1 MQGIDP
7 AATAWLLA
15 STALV
20 LLMTPGLA
28 IFYGGMVRTT
38 GVLNMIMMSFISI
51 PLVTVAWLVLG
62 YSLSFSDGGNLV
74 GNLEH
79 FGMLGISPRT
89 NHGTVPEL
97 LFATFELTFAII
109 TAALISG
116 AIADRAKFSA
126 WMVFVPIWTIVVYS
140 VIAHWVWAPQGWLN
154 KFGSL
159 DYAGGL
165 VVEIASGSSAL
176 ALAIVLGPRIG
187 FKQDAMRPH
196 NLPFVLLGVGL
207 LWFGWFGFNA
217 GSALAVDGTAAAI
230 FLNTLVAG
238 CLGMLGWLTV
248 EQIRD
253 GKPTTFG
260 AASGVVAG
268 LVAITPS
275 CGYVNTLGAL
285 IVGLAA
291 GVVCS
296 FAVGLKFRWN
306 YDDSLDV
313 VGVHFVGGVVG
324 VPLTLLLIWL
334 DPPSGFRSAWWWLTF
349 GPFVV
354 YQIGQMF
361 DDYILTPRIQGKA
374 TDLDTPS
381 ILFASITGG
390 VLAGLLAL
398 TLVVWAFRP
407 ADLDPETRRWAIER
421 CTPHPIAA
429 MQAPVRLER
438 FWDQPW
444 KASVI
449 WCIILP
455 AVATESSTSFSV
467 PISRSISAFEMK
479 PYYVGGGS
487 AHALRTAFGV
497 EPVIAAHER
506 NHKTKYRGFDKAGH
520 HIFGF
525 QIFKGTFEIRA
536 RRKTKIVNRD
546 HVAAEHADNI
556 AGEHEKWQHE

>member
-62 YSLSFSDGGNLV
+62 YTLAFSDGDGFL

-79 FGMLGISPRT
+79 IGMLGISPST
-89 NHGTVPEL
+89 THCTVPEL
-97 LFATFELTFAII
+97 LFATFQLTFAII

-126 WMVFVPIWTIVVYS
+126 WMVFVPIWAIVVYS
-140 VIAHWVWAPQGWLN
+140 VIAHWVWGPDGWLA
-154 KFGSL
+154 KMGAL

-165 VVEIASGSSAL
+165 VVEIASGASAL

-217 GSALAVDGTAAAI
+217 GSALAANGTAAAI

-248 EQIRD
+248 EQVRD

-275 CGYVNTLGAL
+275 CGTVNTLGAL
-285 IVGLAA
+285 VVGLLA
-291 GVVCS
+291 GVICS
-296 FAVGLKFRWN
+296 FAVGLKFKLN

-324 VPLTLLLIWL
+324 VVLI
-334 DPPSGFRSAWWWLTF
+334 
-349 GPFVV
+349 
-354 YQIGQMF
+354 
-361 DDYILTPRIQGKA
+361 
-374 TDLDTPS
+374 
-381 ILFASITGG
+381 
-390 VLAGLLAL
+390 GLLATDVMTGGARGL
-398 TLVVWAFRP
+398 FYGGGFAQLGKQLLAMAVVAVYAFTATFVLGKIIDKVMGFRLS
-407 ADLDPETRRWAIER
+407 AEDETAGVDFTQHAETAYAEGVHGHLGTRR
-421 CTPHPIAA
+421 P
-429 MQAPVRLER
+429 
-438 FWDQPW
+438 
-444 KASVI
+444 SG
-449 WCIILP
+449 
-455 AVATESSTSFSV
+455 STSLTDLLKQ
-467 PISRSISAFEMK
+467 PR
-479 PYYVGGGS
+479 P
-487 AHALRTAFGV
+487 
-497 EPVIAAHER
+497 
-506 NHKTKYRGFDKAGH
+506 D
-520 HIFGF
+520 
-525 QIFKGTFEIRA
+525 
-536 RRKTKIVNRD
+536 
-546 HVAAEHADNI
+546 AEDA
-556 AGEHEKWQHE
+556 

>member
-51 PLVTVAWLVLG
+51 PLVTVAWLLLG
-62 YSLSFSDGGNLV
+62 YTLSFSGG
-74 GNLEH
+74 GGFIGSLEH
-79 FGMLGISPRT
+79 FGLAGLGPRT

-97 LFATFELTFAII
+97 LFVTFELTFAII

-126 WMVFVPIWTIVVYS
+126 WMVFVPIWAIVVYS
-140 VIAHWVWAPQGWLN
+140 VIAHWVWSPSGWLA
-154 KFGSL
+154 KFGAL

-165 VVEIASGSSAL
+165 VVEIASGASAL

-217 GSALAVDGTAAAI
+217 GSAFAADGTAAAI

-238 CLGMLGWLTV
+238 CLGMLGWLSV

-275 CGYVNTLGAL
+275 CGTVNALGAL
-285 IVGLAA
+285 LVGLSA
-291 GVVCS
+291 GLVCS
-296 FAVGLKFRWN
+296 FAVGLKFKLN

-324 VPLTLLLIWL
+324 VLLI
-334 DPPSGFRSAWWWLTF
+334 
-349 GPFVV
+349 
-354 YQIGQMF
+354 
-361 DDYILTPRIQGKA
+361 
-374 TDLDTPS
+374 
-381 ILFASITGG
+381 
-390 VLAGLLAL
+390 GLLATDVMTGGARGL
-398 TLVVWAFRP
+398 FYGGGFAQLGKQLLAVVVVALYAFSATFVLGKAIDKVMGFRVS
-407 ADLDPETRRWAIER
+407 AEDETAGVDFTQHAETAYAEGVHGHLGTRRPSSSLTELLNR
-421 CTPHPIAA
+421 PRP
-429 MQAPVRLER
+429 LDDE
-438 FWDQPW
+438 
-444 KASVI
+444 SV
-449 WCIILP
+449 
-455 AVATESSTSFSV
+455 
-467 PISRSISAFEMK
+467 
-479 PYYVGGGS
+479 
-487 AHALRTAFGV
+487 
-497 EPVIAAHER
+497 
-506 NHKTKYRGFDKAGH
+506 
-520 HIFGF
+520 
-525 QIFKGTFEIRA
+525 
-536 RRKTKIVNRD
+536 
-546 HVAAEHADNI
+546 
-556 AGEHEKWQHE
+556 

>member
-62 YSLSFSDGGNLV
+62 YTLAFSDGDGFL

-79 FGMLGISPRT
+79 IGMLGIGPST
-89 NHGTVPEL
+89 THGTVPEL
-97 LFATFELTFAII
+97 LFATFQLTFAII

-126 WMVFVPIWTIVVYS
+126 WMVFVPIWAIVVYS
-140 VIAHWVWAPQGWLN
+140 VIAHWVWGPDGWLA
-154 KFGSL
+154 KMGAL

-165 VVEIASGSSAL
+165 VVEIASGASAL

-217 GSALAVDGTAAAI
+217 GSALAANGTAAAI

-248 EQIRD
+248 EQVRD

-275 CGYVNTLGAL
+275 CGTVNTLGAL
-285 IVGLAA
+285 IVGLLA
-291 GVVCS
+291 GVICS
-296 FAVGLKFRWN
+296 FAVGLKFKLN

-324 VPLTLLLIWL
+324 FVLI
-334 DPPSGFRSAWWWLTF
+334 
-349 GPFVV
+349 
-354 YQIGQMF
+354 
-361 DDYILTPRIQGKA
+361 
-374 TDLDTPS
+374 
-381 ILFASITGG
+381 
-390 VLAGLLAL
+390 GLLATDVMTGGARGL
-398 TLVVWAFRP
+398 FYGGGFAQLGKQLLAMAVVAVYAFTATFVLGKIIDKVMGFRLS
-407 ADLDPETRRWAIER
+407 AEDETAGVDFTQHAETAYAEGVHGHLGTRR
-421 CTPHPIAA
+421 P
-429 MQAPVRLER
+429 
-438 FWDQPW
+438 
-444 KASVI
+444 SG
-449 WCIILP
+449 
-455 AVATESSTSFSV
+455 STSLTDLLKQ
-467 PISRSISAFEMK
+467 PR
-479 PYYVGGGS
+479 P
-487 AHALRTAFGV
+487 
-497 EPVIAAHER
+497 
-506 NHKTKYRGFDKAGH
+506 D
-520 HIFGF
+520 
-525 QIFKGTFEIRA
+525 
-536 RRKTKIVNRD
+536 
-546 HVAAEHADNI
+546 AEDA
-556 AGEHEKWQHE
+556 